1 MLPVAP
7 LMIEHRLIERVT
19 RRLGVEAERI
29 RARQEVDPVFIE
41 RAVDFIRT
49 YADRCHHGKEED
61 ILFRDLARKPLSPEH
76 ARIMRELLE
85 EHVQA
90 RGLVRALVEAKE
102 RHVQG
107 ERGAL
112 GPVAELLAQLAAFY
126 PTHIA
131 KEDRGFFV
139 PVMAYFSKEEQAA
152 MFAEFWEFD
161 RRLIHEKYRQV
172 VEELLG

>member
-7 LMIEHRLIERVT
+7 LMIEHRLIERLI
-19 RRLGVEAERI
+19 RRLGVEVERI

-76 ARIMRELLE
+76 ARIMRELTE

-90 RGLVRALVEAKE
+90 RGMVRALMEATQ
-102 RHVQG
+102 RHAQG
-107 ERGAL
+107 DRSAL
-112 GPVAELLAQLAAFY
+112 ESIAELLAQLAAFY
-126 PTHIA
+126 PVHIK

-139 PVMAYFSKEEQAA
+139 PVMAYFTKEEQAA

-161 RRLIHEKYRQV
+161 RQLIHEKYKQV
-172 VEELLG
+172 VEELLA